1 MKKNV
6 LIIGVMIFTLII
18 ASMSFSAEWTIM
30 VYCDADNNLDQAG
43 VEDLNEL
50 EYSGST
56 DSVNM
61 IFLLDRYGWNDTK
74 LYYVLHDPA
83 GNPGGTDMNI
93 ISQDISSDAP
103 WLASEEDMGNPQTLQ
118 DFVVWTIQNYPANH
132 YLLSIW
138 DHGSGIFKEVG
149 MGITKGE
156 CWDDHG
162 GVPGEYIDLAELRGV
177 LAAAYVANGNQKI
190 DIVGHDVCLLGQIET
205 FYQMK
210 DYVKI
215 GIAAEESEPF
225 DGWEYGP
232 PFYDLKNNPL
242 MSPAR
247 LAQKIVEYYCERY
260 GTYTYIIQ
268 AAIDLSTLESN
279 LIPQLNTFSE
289 LLTYYMYDYQSDI
302 ASARSSAEYYN
313 WDCGRNPD
321 LYHFAQL
328 IHADAD
334 LPDTLR
340 SSAQD
345 LMACY
350 PSVVISE
357 CHGDWSPNAHG
368 MSIWFPDNF
377 LTNYCKDD
385 YLTLIE
391 FAQEGWDEF
400 LAMYDE
406 PQQAYDGP
414 VWYVSPTGDD
424 TTGDGSPI
432 RPFRTIQKGIN
443 TASNS
448 DTVLVT
454 LGHYYERINFNGKA
468 ILVASNFIFDKSSTT
483 IDSTIIDADTSV
495 LGVSDTG
502 SVVVF
507 VSGEDST
514 SVIKGFTIQNG
525 IGTLDGFGNRRG
537 GGIYCDSSS
546 ATITNNNISD
556 NSAHYGGG
564 IDCYWFSS
572 PTISNNT
579 ITDNSAH
586 YRGAG
591 ISCSYSSPT
600 ISYNTIT
607 DNSAN
612 MSGGGISC
620 DSSSLAIS
628 NNVITYNYS
637 ANFGGGIYCYN
648 ASPTIINN
656 IISNSLNSEGIHC
669 FGDSIPTI
677 LYNNVWDNAGGNFYN
692 CQPGVGDTTWGTNF
706 NQTPCDS
713 FYNII
718 RDPMFADTINYAL
731 LCSSAAIDA
740 GDPSYEFPDSGG
752 RRIDIGI
759 FEYIYTMGD
768 VKKDDKINLG
778 DVIYLANYLLKSG
791 TPPCPFGSGDV
802 NCDGKV
808 ELVDVI
814 YLANYLL
821 KGGPKPGCP

>member
-30 VYCDADNNLDQAG
+30 VYCDADNNLDLAG

-162 GVPGEYIDLAELRGV
+162 GVYGEYIDLAELRDV
-177 LAAAYVANGNQKI
+177 LAAAYIANGNQKI

-247 LAQKIVEYYCERY
+247 LAQKIVEYYCLRY
-260 GTYTYIIQ
+260 GTYSYIIQ
-268 AAIDLSTLESN
+268 AAIDLSTLESD

-289 LLTYYMYDYQSDI
+289 LLTYYMYNYQSDI

-328 IHADAD
+328 IHADSD

-345 LMACY
+345 LMSCY
-350 PSVVISE
+350 PRVVISE

-368 MSIWFPDNF
+368 MSIWFPDDF
-377 LTNYCKDD
+377 LTNYCKND

-400 LAMYDE
+400 LAEFDE

-414 VWYVSPTGDD
+414 VWYVSTTGDD

-454 LGHYYERINFNGKA
+454 LGHYYERINFEGKA

-483 IDSTIIDADTSV
+483 IDSTIIDADTLV

-502 SVVVF
+502 SVVTF

-514 SVIKGFTIQNG
+514 SVIQGFIIQNG
-525 IGTLDGFGNRRG
+525 IGTISDTSRLG
-537 GGIYCDSSS
+537 GGIFCYSSS
-546 ATITNNNISD
+546 PIIRDNIIIVNSASFGGGICCNSSSSPLISKNTIISNSASSSGGAISCHESSPTVNNNIITI
-556 NSAHYGGG
+556 NS
-564 IDCYWFSS
+564 
-572 PTISNNT
+572 TQ
-579 ITDNSAH
+579 
-586 YRGAG
+586 
-591 ISCSYSSPT
+591 
-600 ISYNTIT
+600 
-607 DNSAN
+607 
-612 MSGGGISC
+612 SGGGIFC
-620 DSSSLAIS
+620 DRDCMSLINNNIITKNSASSI
-628 NNVITYNYS
+628 
-637 ANFGGGIYCYN
+637 GGGIFCDWN
-648 ASPTIINN
+648 ASPTVTNN
-656 IISNSLNSEGIHC
+656 IISNSLDGEGIYS
-669 FGDSIPTI
+669 GDEAWPAIS
-677 LYNNVWDNAGGNFYN
+677 YNDVWNNADGNFYGG
-692 CQPGVGDTTWGTNF
+692 QPSVGDTTWGTNF

-752 RRIDIGI
+752 RRIDMGI

-821 KGGPKPGCP
+821 KGGPKPGCS